1 MQFTYHRLQP
11 KSLPATATLRTSGSI
26 GLYGQ
31 SDGVAC
37 TPAQSYYS
45 QSQQFFRWL
54 GKWIWRE
61 HPNEEY
67 VASKIWRGPLTHC
80 AIFFL
85 VVGWAR
91 SDNVL
96 FTTRQVW
103 GHMGC
108 SMRWTA
114 GKTLLVTRVSYSFIR
129 VGRSHWYFASPGV
142 DISSMSNNTKLISY
156 SLFPSVQFSLKK
168 KKSIGFLGEDL
179 EKE

>member
-1 MQFTYHRLQP
+1 MQFTSHRLQP
-11 KSLPATATLRTSGSI
+11 KSLPATATLRTYGSI

-37 TPAQSYYS
+37 KPAQTYHS

-61 HPNEEY
+61 HPHEEY

-80 AIFFL
+80 AIFW
-85 VVGWAR
+85 VVGWPR

-96 FTTRQVW
+96 FTIRWLW
-103 GHMGC
+103 GHMRY
-108 SMRWTA
+108 SMRWTE
-114 GKTLLVTRVSYSFIR
+114 GKTLLVTRVSYSSVR

-142 DISSMSNNTKLISY
+142 DISSMSNNTKLFSY
-156 SLFPSVQFSLKK
+156 FLFPSALLLLSRFSRVQLCVTP
-168 KKSIGFLGEDL
+168 
-179 EKE
+179 